1 MKETLIVKNLGPL
14 KDLELDLKP
23 TMVFIGPQA
32 SGKSTLA
39 KLIAIVRDD
48 GFLAS
53 IDENLSSYMAQGG
66 MAFFQDYNIQNFF
79 SEETYFSYSSAR
91 YSIVYDKGHFKSSS
105 VSALEATKIDKILN
119 SFGGEKPD
127 LQFVK
132 FLSFFSNPHNK
143 SSIYIPAERSFI
155 PLVSGAFFNLANNN
169 VPIPKNI
176 LTFGAAFERARS
188 ELPELEIDFLGI
200 VYKYENNQ
208 DRIYLKPGQ
217 SLKLTESSSGLQA
230 VIPLVVTI
238 EANYRTQQGSHPG
251 ILFVIEEPEL
261 NLYPIT
267 QKELV
272 NYLIAKCTS
281 RSTPEGTNELV
292 ITTHSPYILSAFSN
306 CLFAY
311 SVAQKRPDK
320 KEAINAIVP
329 QASWL
334 NPDQFN
340 AYYVANSQVEN
351 IFNPDTGVIR
361 ESMLD
366 EASEMIGG
374 EFYDLMDIYKEK
386 V

>member
-1 MKETLIVKNLGPL
+1 MKEMLIVKNLGPL
-14 KDLELDLKP
+14 KDLELELKP

-39 KLIAIVRDD
+39 KLIAIVRDYS
-48 GFLAS
+48 FLTS
-53 IDENLSSYMAQGG
+53 TEEDLSAFTQGS

-79 SEETYFSYSSAR
+79 SAETYFSYSSAR
-91 YSIVYDKGHFKSSS
+91 YCIVYDKGHFKSSS
-105 VSALEATKIDKILN
+105 VSDLQATKIDKIRN
-119 SFGGEKPD
+119 SFGGEKRDP
-127 LQFVK
+127 QFIK
-132 FLSFFSNPHNK
+132 FLSFYCNLQNK

-155 PLVSGAFFNLANNN
+155 PLISGAFFNLANNN

-188 ELPELEIDFLGI
+188 ELQELTIDFLDI

-217 SLKLTESSSGLQA
+217 NLKLTESSSGLQA
-230 VIPLVVTI
+230 AVPLVVTI
-238 EANYRTQQGSHPG
+238 EANYRTLQGMQPG
-251 ILFVIEEPEL
+251 ISFVIEEPEL

-281 RSTPEGTNELV
+281 TSTSAGTNELV
-292 ITTHSPYILSAFSN
+292 ITTHSPYILSALSN

-320 KEAINAIVP
+320 NEAINAIVP
-329 QASWL
+329 KASWL
-334 NPDQFN
+334 NSEHFN
-340 AYYVANSQVEN
+340 AYYVANGQIEN

-361 ESMLD
+361 ESVLD
-366 EASEMIGG
+366 EASEVIGG